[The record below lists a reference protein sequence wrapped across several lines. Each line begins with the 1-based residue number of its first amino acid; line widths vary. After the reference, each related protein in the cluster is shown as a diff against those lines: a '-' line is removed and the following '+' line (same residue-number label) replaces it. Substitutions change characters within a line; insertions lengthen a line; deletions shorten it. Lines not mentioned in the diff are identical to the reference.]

1 MKLELLDDNV
11 STTMNVFI
19 VIANVLNLLYNIPQ
33 MWTTY
38 KRKST
43 KDISATFLL
52 LRFITNNIWVA
63 YAVEIDSLL
72 FLINNVVTV
81 LSSAFIGYY
90 KIAEIV
96 LERKMKKIIETDEQL
111 FVELS

>member
-1 MKLELLDDNV
+1 MRFDILDDNV

-19 VIANVLNLLYNIPQ
+19 IIANILNLFYNIPQ

-43 KDISATFLL
+43 KDISPTFLL
-52 LRFITNNIWVA
+52 LRFISNNIWIV
-63 YAVEIDSLL
+63 YAIEINSFL
-72 FLINNVVTV
+72 FLLNNIVTV

-90 KIAEIV
+90 KICEIL
-96 LERKMKKIIETDEQL
+96 LERKLKHNLLKDETENIPI
-111 FVELS
+111 

>member
-1 MKLELLDDNV
+1 MNFEILDKNV

-19 VIANVLNLLYNIPQ
+19 ILANILNLLYNIPQ
-33 MWTTY
+33 MWTTF

-52 LRFITNNIWVA
+52 LRFISNNIWIV
-63 YAVEIDSLL
+63 YAIEIDSLL

-90 KIAEIV
+90 KITEIL
-96 LERKMKKIIETDEQL
+96 LERQKSLIANQDDDAL
-111 FVELS
+111 EL